1 MPDQLVPVRNRVSFA
16 KLEEVLE
23 LPDLVA
29 IQKKSFDQLLNEG
42 IKEVLDEV
50 SPIED
55 FTEQFQLYFGKKV
68 GHHPN
73 RHVCHASQSRGV
85 TIHVKRKH

>member
-1 MPDQLVPVRNRVSFA
+1 MPDQHVPVRDRVSFA

-29 IQKKSFDQLLNEG
+29 IQKKSFDWLLQEG
-42 IKEVLDEV
+42 LKEVLEEV

-55 FTEQFQLYFGKKV
+55 FTEQFQLYFG
-68 GHHPN
+68 
-73 RHVCHASQSRGV
+73 RHEFRPH
-85 TIHVKRKH
+85 